1 MIAAAK
7 PDFYPNGGLMVRRD
21 APAPGRVDLGEV
33 LGRAAVRWQDDRRI
47 KGSYDAA
54 RDGTETVNIWA
65 NADHYDSD
73 SANSPLV
80 RRKLVSRSRYE
91 VGSNGYSDGI
101 TKTYA
106 TDIVGPSPTLQ
117 MATTS
122 ENFNR
127 MVEREWMAWAKETRF
142 RRDLW
147 TMAHAYDQDGEA
159 FGVIRQN
166 MGLRH
171 PVKLQVKLVETEQC
185 TDLYLPAGEP
195 GRVDGIEFDQ
205 FGNPTYYRF
214 LREHPGSALLSGVY
228 DEPERIAARFVC
240 QWFRQTR
247 PGQHRGIPTRTST
260 LNIGASSRRWREA
273 VVGAAENI
281 ADFCLFLQTNL
292 PPNEAELLE
301 PMSTAEIYK
310 RLMTALPEGYNAFQ
324 PKAEQPTA
332 NHQEFNRSLI
342 AEQSR
347 PNSMPYSKAACDNS
361 GNNFASG
368 KLDHLPYYQQI
379 DDVDRLDCEDL
390 VLDVVFRQWFD
401 FAVIA
406 FGWLGGNPTAI
417 SEQAR
422 SHAWGWKR
430 HPVADEKSA
439 AQANDTMLKN
449 GSTSLAEIAT
459 DEGCDYEDRVRRE
472 AEAYGITPE
481 QQKQIDLLRNL
492 PQHIVGPVAQILG
505 LEITP
510 ETTATEQ
517 PPTGES
523 DEDATDDAE
532 S

>member
-1 MIAAAK
+1 MIAAASRFR
-7 PDFYPNGGLMVRRD
+7 DTTGGLLPGNGKPAKRDRLDEIIVRSAQDFSKRR
-21 APAPGRVDLGEV
+21 RVD
-33 LGRAAVRWQDDRRI
+33 A
-47 KGSYDAA
+47 SYDAA

-65 NADHYDSD
+65 NADHFDAD

-91 VGSNGYSDGI
+91 NGSNGYSDGI

-106 TDIVGPSPTLQ
+106 TDIVGPSPSLQ
-117 MATTS
+117 MGTTS

-127 MVEREWMAWAKETRF
+127 MVEREWAAWAKETKL

-159 FGVIRQN
+159 FGIIRQN
-166 MGLRH
+166 LGLRH
-171 PVKLQVKLVETEQC
+171 AVKLQVKLIETEQC

-195 GRVDGIEFDQ
+195 GRIDGIEFDR
-205 FGNPTYYRF
+205 FGNPTYYHF
-214 LREHPGSALLSGVY
+214 LKEHPGSALLAGVY
-228 DEPERIAARFVC
+228 DPPERVPARFVC

-247 PGQHRGIPTRTST
+247 PGQHRGIPTRTSS
-260 LNIGASSRRWREA
+260 LNMGATSRRLREA
-273 VVGAAENI
+273 VVAAAENI

-301 PMSTAEIYK
+301 PMSTAEIHK

-324 PKAEQPTA
+324 PRAEQPAA
-332 NHQEFNRSLI
+332 NYTEFNRALI
-342 AEQSR
+342 SEQAR

-390 VLDVVFRQWFD
+390 VLDVIFRQWFD
-401 FAVIA
+401 FAVLA
-406 FGWLGGNPTAI
+406 FGWLGGNPDVITD
-417 SEQAR
+417 QAR
-422 SHAWGWKR
+422 MHSWGWKS

-439 AQANDTMLKN
+439 AQANDTRLKN

-459 DEGCDYEDRVRRE
+459 EEGCDYEDRVRRE

-492 PQHIVGPVAQILG
+492 PQNLVSPVAQILG
-505 LEITP
+505 IEIAPEQTP
-510 ETTATEQ
+510 PAQ
-517 PPTGES
+517 PAEEN
-523 DEDATDDAE
+523 DEDVPED
-532 S
+532 